1 MSPDDNCQLC
11 DLAER
16 FRHEAVP
23 RPRAR
28 VAGSCRSRRPLV
40 DRPGAAWLGLA
51 AAIGGLAT
59 GIALAHGPLIA
70 GALML
75 AGLAGQYFDPGTAPA
90 GVRCRPGRRAVP

>member
-16 FRHEAVP
+16 FRHDAAP

-28 VAGSCRSRRPLV
+28 TTGSCGARRPLV
-40 DRPGAAWLGLA
+40 DRPGTAWLVLA

-59 GIALAHGPLIA
+59 GIALAHGLLIA
-70 GALML
+70 GGLML
-75 AGLAGQYFDPGTAPA
+75 AGLSGEYFDPGTAPTH
-90 GVRCRPGRRAVP
+90 GRADRGAE